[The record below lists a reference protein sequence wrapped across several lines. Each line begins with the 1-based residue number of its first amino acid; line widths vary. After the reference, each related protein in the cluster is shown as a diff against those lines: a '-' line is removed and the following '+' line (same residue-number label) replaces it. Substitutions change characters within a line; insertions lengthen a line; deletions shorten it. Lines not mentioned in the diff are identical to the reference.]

1 MRRHGDQAVSIKDMA
16 QPSGHNS
23 FVRPQPRTVIFVA
36 YPQMGLL
43 DLTGAQT
50 VFWAATRSLNQLELP
65 GYVLHTAGLDGGSI
79 RTGEG
84 LVVQTRRLDEFA
96 NELIDTLIVPGS
108 PHIRQAMVANASL
121 VDWLR
126 VASTTARRTTSV
138 CSGAFFL
145 ARAGLLDGL
154 RVATHWM
161 MADMFERLFP
171 QVELD
176 REAIFVQQESLW
188 TAAGVSA
195 GIDLALALVEA
206 DNGRE
211 VAMQVARHL
220 VVYYRRPDNQ
230 EQWGPLL
237 DSQNSTDAY
246 GTGCEQPPDDAQ
258 EHAHQI

>member
-1 MRRHGDQAVSIKDMA
+1 MSIDAMNHRSEQRNTAQA
-16 QPSGHNS
+16 H
-23 FVRPQPRTVIFVA
+23 PRTVIFLA

-50 VFWAATRSLNQLELP
+50 VFWGANHILVELGLP
-65 GYVLHTAGLDGGSI
+65 GYALHTASLDGGSI

-84 LVVQTRRLDEFA
+84 LVVETRRLS
-96 NELIDTLIVPGS
+96 ELADSPIDTLIVPGS
-108 PHIRQAMVANASL
+108 PHMQLVMADSAPL

-126 VASTTARRTTSV
+126 DACVSARRTTSV
-138 CSGAFFL
+138 CSGSFFL

-154 RVATHWM
+154 RVATHWL
-161 MADMFERLFP
+161 MADMFERMFP

-176 REAIFVQQESLW
+176 REAIFVQQGSVW
-188 TAAGVSA
+188 TSAGVSA

-211 VAMQVARHL
+211 VAMQVARRM

-230 EQWGPLL
+230 EQWSPLL
-237 DSQNSTDAY
+237 QSQYPASA
-246 GTGCEQPPDDAQ
+246 
-258 EHAHQI
+258 